1 MGPTSIRGSVPYDCP
16 RDGDACRRRR
26 RRNGSRIPSGAT
38 GGAGGGMITLV
49 CHYNVAYNG
58 AEVLLEVVAW
68 CHPDLPLTEDGP

>member
-1 MGPTSIRGSVPYDCP
+1 MGPTSIRGSPTTV
-16 RDGDACRRRR
+16 RLTGTLAVVAAATEGRM
-26 RRNGSRIPSGAT
+26 PSGAT
-38 GGAGGGMITLV
+38 GGASGGMITLV